1 MSTREDQLLRQVE
14 GILALTQR
22 DAARVAREDTERDE
36 QRAAAARDGRLGHD
50 WRAVQR
56 RIDAGQTSLAAVF
69 GGSDETPYAVRLR
82 DRSRATIE
90 SMELP
95 DELAEEIAALRE
107 ALP

>member
-14 GILALTQR
+14 GLLAETRR
-22 DAARVAREDTERDE
+22 DAERVARADVGRDE
-36 QRAAAARDGRLGHD
+36 QRAAAARTGRLGPD

-56 RIDAGQTSLAAVF
+56 RIDAGQTSLVAVF
-69 GGSDETPYAVRLR
+69 GGSDETPAAVRLR

>member
-1 MSTREDQLLRQVE
+1 MSAREEQLLRQVE
-14 GILALTQR
+14 GILAATQR
-22 DAARVAREDTERDE
+22 DAARVERDDAE
-36 QRAAAARDGRLGHD
+36 RDVQRAAAARTGRLGPD

-69 GGSDETPYAVRLR
+69 GGSDETPAAVRLR

-90 SMELP
+90 GVELP

-107 ALP
+107 SLP